1 MKTVAE
7 YLNKNKSIIP
17 CNGKI
22 PVIPEWQKKEF
33 KLEDFKPDHNIG
45 LKLKEDTDIDI
56 DSQRALP
63 FIYKYVQPCSA
74 VFGRGKKPISHYLFK
89 GISKYKKFFLH
100 KDLEKYY
107 KDLPHGSCLLECR
120 SGGDKQTIMPGSII
134 DGEEVKWQI
143 FEGLSPYPGNIL
155 EDLSKVALAT
165 GLSILFPSV
174 GNRDDY
180 CYAIACILAKHTEWK
195 DYEID
200 EFVEHMAEHSGA
212 SKPKRGKGTHAY
224 KQIANGG
231 KLKGFNTLREILG
244 LEDAQSLYKMFEW
257 VGVNP
262 PNKNLE
268 ELKKKYVY
276 IEDSASMYNIETD
289 IEKKKEDFNNT
300 NLYHFPGGKNKKKAF
315 ESLMTDFEFFHENK
329 VIGRAVLP
337 GYDYPIAEIDH
348 KHFYLEPGRYLNLY
362 KGPPTDP
369 VKGDVSDWINPFKRI
384 LGDDYYE
391 HLEQYFAAFIQ
402 KIFKYKLDLTPE
414 ESKEI
419 GPMKIQWGYLYVGP
433 EGTGKKALAETL
445 QRIVHKNLSYVGGYK
460 YDEEELVFAKE
471 ISKSMNT
478 RLDLKYV
485 EGVAPYEDYSAAGG
499 STDVGDV
506 SYTVPTVGFRAATWV
521 PETPAHSWQAVA
533 AGGTTIGD
541 KGMIIASKTLA
552 ITAIEL
558 IENPKIKIA
567 LLILFKLYFSIP
579 LRITL
584 FVSVYIINSPLLFAK
599 MMNKADKKTIITIQI
614 DNSSA
619 LEKDPI
625 ISLKTKP
632 SETIIKSKNG
642 NFFRYAE

>member
-276 IEDSASMYNIETD
+276 IEDSASMYNIET
-289 IEKKKEDFNNT
+289 
-300 NLYHFPGGKNKKKAF
+300 
-315 ESLMTDFEFFHENK
+315 
-329 VIGRAVLP
+329 
-337 GYDYPIAEIDH
+337 
-348 KHFYLEPGRYLNLY
+348 
-362 KGPPTDP
+362 
-369 VKGDVSDWINPFKRI
+369 
-384 LGDDYYE
+384 
-391 HLEQYFAAFIQ
+391 
-402 KIFKYKLDLTPE
+402 
-414 ESKEI
+414 
-419 GPMKIQWGYLYVGP
+419 
-433 EGTGKKALAETL
+433 
-445 QRIVHKNLSYVGGYK
+445 
-460 YDEEELVFAKE
+460 
-471 ISKSMNT
+471 
-478 RLDLKYV
+478 
-485 EGVAPYEDYSAAGG
+485 
-499 STDVGDV
+499 
-506 SYTVPTVGFRAATWV
+506 
-521 PETPAHSWQAVA
+521 
-533 AGGTTIGD
+533 
-541 KGMIIASKTLA
+541 
-552 ITAIEL
+552 
-558 IENPKIKIA
+558 
-567 LLILFKLYFSIP
+567 
-579 LRITL
+579 
-584 FVSVYIINSPLLFAK
+584 
-599 MMNKADKKTIITIQI
+599 
-614 DNSSA
+614 
-619 LEKDPI
+619 
-625 ISLKTKP
+625 
-632 SETIIKSKNG
+632 
-642 NFFRYAE
+642 